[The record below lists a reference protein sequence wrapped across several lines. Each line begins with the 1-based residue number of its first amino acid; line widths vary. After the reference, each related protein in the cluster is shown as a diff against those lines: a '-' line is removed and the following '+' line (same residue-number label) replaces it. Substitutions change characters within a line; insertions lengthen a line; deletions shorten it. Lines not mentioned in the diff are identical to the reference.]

1 MFLKQVLNTKTNI
14 MKKIN
19 LLKPILLLFAVFALS
34 MCDENTPIE
43 FIVADDFEKDV
54 NIVGLGVQN
63 TFSYSDRVDIS
74 ELIANKDAFKD
85 TEILEVTLTLKED
98 YDSASINLDVDLSVG
113 AGVGVDLIN
122 ENVIL
127 NKGVPKE
134 FILSNPV
141 DILSLVDG
149 NNMFDYD
156 VTVNSNSTT
165 PLDNDFT
172 VNVSFKVKAL
182 TTVN

>member
-1 MFLKQVLNTKTNI
+1 MFLKQILNTKTNI

-19 LLKPILLLFAVFALS
+19 LLKTTLILFAVFAFS

-54 NIVGLGVQN
+54 RIMGLGVQN
-63 TFSYSDRVDIS
+63 TFTYSDRVDIS
-74 ELIANKDAFKD
+74 ELIENKDAFKD

-98 YDSASINLDVDLSVG
+98 YDSASINLNVDLSVG
-113 AGVGVDLIN
+113 NGVDLIN

-134 FILSNPV
+134 YVLSNPV

-172 VNVSFKVKAL
+172 INVSFKVKAL